1 LCLRF
6 EPVFRFFRSKIP
18 SQTKPRTTTTAIG
31 RITLIEPLLLT
42 VSTVSWWATAEE
54 ATKATLAMMVAVNMK
69 NFIIVE
75 GYLKILAHIQA
86 SLVHT
91 FYK

>member
-1 LCLRF
+1 M
-6 EPVFRFFRSKIP
+6 P
-18 SQTKPRTTTTAIG
+18 STTTTMIG
-31 RITLIEPLLLT
+31 RIALIEPPLLK
-42 VSTVSWWATAEE
+42 VSWWATAEE